1 MPSAGH
7 HFDVMILGAG
17 IVGCACA
24 RECTNAGMR
33 VAIVEPEIPGGATTA
48 AGMGHIVVMDDSP
61 AQLALTRY
69 SRSIW
74 ATLQTRL
81 PSTVEYETRGTLWV
95 ATDEEEMM
103 EARTK
108 QQVYVCAGIAAEIL
122 DPQALAAMEPN
133 LRAGLVGGLRVPGDA
148 VLYPPAAAS
157 YLLEEAINRG
167 AVVLRGNA
175 AISIG
180 HGEVKLDN
188 GDVYRVH
195 RIVVATGTDTKLLP
209 WLPIQRRKGHL
220 LITDRYPGFLQHQVV
235 ELGYLKSA
243 HKLTT
248 DSVAFNVQPRRNGQ
262 LLIGSSRQY
271 GNEQTVVDHEILGQ
285 MLERA
290 LAYLPGLARVSGI
303 RAWTGFRAATPDKL
317 PLIGPTEDPSVIV
330 AMGFEGL
337 GITNATGAAR
347 LLVDHVMGRASEINA
362 TPFLPS
368 RLASMEVTHA

>member
-1 MPSAGH
+1 MPSTGT

-24 RECTNAGMR
+24 RECAYAGMR
-33 VAIVEPEIPGGATTA
+33 VAIVEPAIPGGATTA

-61 AQLALTRY
+61 AQLALTQY
-69 SRSIW
+69 SRSLW
-74 ATLQTRL
+74 AELQPSL
-81 PSTVEYETRGTLWV
+81 PPTVEYETRGTLWV
-95 ATDEEEMM
+95 AADEEEMQ

-108 QQVYVCAGIAAEIL
+108 QQTYIRAGIAAEIL
-122 DPQALAAMEPN
+122 DPKILAAAEPN
-133 LRAGLVGGLRVPGDA
+133 LRAGLAGGLRVPEDA

-157 YLLEEAINRG
+157 YLLAEAVGRG
-167 AVVLRGNA
+167 AVILRGNA

-195 RIVVATGTDTKLLP
+195 RIVLATGTDTRLLP
-209 WLPIQRRKGHL
+209 WLPVQRRKGHL
-220 LITDRYPGFLQHQVV
+220 LITDRYAGFLQHQVV

-243 HKLTT
+243 HTLTE

-271 GNEQTVVDHEILGQ
+271 GNEYPGVDHGILGR

-290 LAYLPGLARVSGI
+290 VEYMPGLANISGI

-317 PLIGPTEDPSVIV
+317 PLIGPTEDPSVV
-330 AMGFEGL
+330 LAMGFEGL
-337 GITNATGAAR
+337 GITNSTGTAR
-347 LLVDHVMGRASEINA
+347 LLVDHVMGRSSDIDA

-368 RLASMEVTHA
+368 RLASMEVSHA